1 MKKLIIC
8 LLTIC
13 HVTVFAQKGKA
24 DSVKI
29 NPKDNGMVNAVN
41 MMIQT
46 SAYYNGASNFV
57 YNYDMRYKGVE
68 GSYYFI
74 PKWMKGN
81 IIGNNGKVL
90 EKDVMLK
97 YDCYNKEILKLN
109 PKGDS
114 VAVYSAGF
122 ILFDEQI
129 SYPFIK
135 INQLKTKSGNLVSNT
150 YMMILYKDKSILF
163 KNVSKKIDPAS
174 YQGAYSINKQYDSFE
189 DNSEYYF
196 VKNNGDAEKI
206 KLKKGSVLEILG
218 DKEKQIEE
226 FIKSKKLT
234 LKTEDDLIKI
244 AEYYDTLN

>member
-1 MKKLIIC
+1 MKKL
-8 LLTIC
+8 LTILIAF
-13 HVTVFAQKGKA
+13 VATSSIAQKTKK
-24 DSVKI
+24 DSVRI
-29 NPKDNGMVNAVN
+29 NPPDNGMVNAVN

-57 YNYDMRYKGVE
+57 YNYDMRHKGLE
-68 GSYYFI
+68 GTQYFI
-74 PKWMKGN
+74 PKWLKGN
-81 IIGNNGKVL
+81 IIGNSGKII

-114 VAVYSAGF
+114 VAVYSGGF
-122 ILFDEQI
+122 ILFDEQM

-135 INQLKTKSGNLVSNT
+135 INQLKTKTGSTVSNT
-150 YMMILYKDKSILF
+150 YMMILYKNKSILF

-196 VKNNGDAEKI
+196 VKNNGETEKI